1 MHMKTGDHYPRSRRE
16 RQLNLYRWLGDRGSF
31 TATAGEVAHHRAV
44 HAGKQIGFAAHIA
57 TGIARNARINM
68 IKSWKVEKDVAF
80 VSFSLLKL

>member
-1 MHMKTGDHYPRSRRE
+1 MYH
-16 RQLNLYRWLGDRGSF
+16 WLGDRGSF

-44 HAGKQIGFAAHIA
+44 HGEKQISFAAHVA

-68 IKSWKVEKDVAF
+68 IRSWKVKKDVAF